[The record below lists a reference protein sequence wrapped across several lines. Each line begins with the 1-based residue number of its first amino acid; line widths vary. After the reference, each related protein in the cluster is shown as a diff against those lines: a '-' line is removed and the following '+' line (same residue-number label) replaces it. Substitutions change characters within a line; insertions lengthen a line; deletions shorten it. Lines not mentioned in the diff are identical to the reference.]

1 MEINKNN
8 TPHINTNFK
17 GTFIIN
23 TQNQAVKKAIPDI
36 VKKGRQI
43 FYNIKNDGDI
53 VIVTQ
58 DKYDKRVNDFINTN
72 KVKFEYYPEISTK
85 SGLDD
90 QVPSKLKKLLG
101 IKNYCVITDH
111 KMLDK
116 FFASGNIH
124 LSKQS
129 EFLQEALN
137 TLRLNIEK
145 LKIEIN
151 NKGTFVIRDEAKQR
165 RIKSSGF
172 RGGTAYIAV
181 IPDSYTQETKR
192 FLVGKNGK
200 EVIKEYNTPKEI
212 FSFNKI
218 FNKIIK
224 ARLYDEV

>member
-72 KVKFEYYPEISTK
+72 RVKFEYYPEISTK

-101 IKNYCVITDH
+101 IKNNCVITDH

-145 LKIEIN
+145 LKIEID
-151 NKGTFVIRDEAKQR
+151 NKGIFVIRDEAKQR
-165 RIKSSGF
+165 TIKALGF
-172 RGGTAYIAV
+172 RGGAAYMAV
-181 IPDSYTQETKR
+181 IPDSYNQETKR

-200 EVIKEYNTPKEI
+200 EIIREYDTPKEI
-212 FSFNKI
+212 LGFNKTFNKI
-218 FNKIIK
+218 LKYRFSDKT
-224 ARLYDEV
+224 